1 MSITIAMYSHDS
13 VGLGHA
19 RRNRAI
25 AHALAADLPRLT
37 GEPVGGLLIA
47 GHPDA
52 ARDSLPA
59 GWDWLVLPGF
69 ARTADGYAARRMN
82 LPAAQMSALRGSAVA
97 AAVDAVSPD
106 LFIADRHPFGVG
118 GELTEALELL
128 RGRPGSR
135 TVLGMRDVLDTPE
148 VAAREWETVGGAER
162 VAEAY
167 DQMWIYG
174 DADVYDPRRTGEIPA
189 ALAAKGRT
197 TGYLAHGRPDDEG
210 APAARPYVLTIVG
223 GGSDGAHIAA
233 AAAQAQPPRGHR
245 HLIVAGPQMP
255 PEDVGRLRELTA
267 DRPEVEL
274 LRSAA
279 HVPALVREASAVV
292 SMAGYN
298 SVAEIMAT
306 TTPALLVPRHTRRAE
321 QPRRAAALADV
332 AAVDTLDAAQLDPE
346 ALSRWFAHAAGR
358 RTLRDRIDLDGLT
371 RVGDL
376 AAALISASRT
386 TDTRTTRTS
395 AHPPADL
402 VPLSGC

>member
-69 ARTADGYAARRMN
+69 THTAAGYAARRMS
-82 LPAAQMSALRGSAVA
+82 LPAEQMSALRGATVA

-118 GELTEALELL
+118 GELTEALDLL
-128 RGRPGSR
+128 RGRPDCR
-135 TVLGMRDVLDTPE
+135 TVLGMRDVLDSPE

-174 DADVYDPRRTGEIPA
+174 DAAVYDPRRTGEIPA
-189 ALAAKGRT
+189 ALTTKGRT
-197 TGYLAHGRPDDEG
+197 TGYLAHGRPDDDG
-210 APAARPYVLTIVG
+210 APAARPYVLTMVG
-223 GGSDGAHIAA
+223 GGSDGAHIALA
-233 AAAQAQPPRGHR
+233 AALAEPPAGHR

-255 PEDVGRLRELTA
+255 AEDVARIREAVDRRQESSPGRGGEPQVR
-267 DRPEVEL
+267 V
-274 LRSAA
+274 LRSAGN
-279 HVPALVREASAVV
+279 VPALVRDAAAVV

-298 SVAEIMAT
+298 SVAEVMAT
-306 TTPALLVPRHTRRAE
+306 TTPALLVPRYTRRAE
-321 QPRRAAALADV
+321 QPRRTAALAAIGALDSLP
-332 AAVDTLDAAQLDPE
+332 AVELSPQ
-346 ALSRWFAHAAGR
+346 ALTRWLAGAVNR
-358 RTLRDRIDLDGLT
+358 RTPRDQVDLDGLT
-371 RVGDL
+371 RVGGF
-376 AAALISASRT
+376 AAELIGAART
-386 TDTRTTRTS
+386 TPTEVP
-395 AHPPADL
+395 AHA
-402 VPLSGC
+402 